1 MMLKK
6 KNTEDKIKSFLEEN
20 PNFFIDKPELLNK
33 LNFPLNMENTSKN
46 SVVSF
51 KDWMLDT
58 LKSKYTNL
66 ISISKHN
73 FFTQKKIFSLILQI
87 LTFKNINNFSNFITK
102 KLPTELNLKKV
113 FFASSKGDITKLGGK
128 KIKDSIINH
137 IFNENNVLLMDAVD
151 DEYKLFG
158 KCQKQIY
165 SNAIFSLDYEIFN
178 CPTLLI
184 FGSEDKIFIGN
195 KGTDLIRFLCMVI
208 NIKIKQL
215 VKDGRKTQY

>member
-1 MMLKK
+1 
-6 KNTEDKIKSFLEEN
+6 
-20 PNFFIDKPELLNK
+20 
-33 LNFPLNMENTSKN
+33 
-46 SVVSF
+46 
-51 KDWMLDT
+51 
-58 LKSKYTNL
+58 
-66 ISISKHN
+66 
-73 FFTQKKIFSLILQI
+73 
-87 LTFKNINNFSNFITK
+87 
-102 KLPTELNLKKV
+102 
-113 FFASSKGDITKLGGK
+113 
-128 KIKDSIINH
+128 
-137 IFNENNVLLMDAVD
+137 MDAVD

-158 KCQKQIY
+158 ECQTQIY